1 VPAPDGAGLTHMQL
15 LVFTAVA
22 LAGLVAAYGFGLGGT
37 LAFLIFL
44 AVLFVGVLVRAIE
57 PLMEHLRP

>member
-1 VPAPDGAGLTHMQL
+1 MQL

-22 LAGLVAAYGFGLGGT
+22 LAGLVAAYAFGLGGT

-44 AVLFVGVLVRAIE
+44 AVLLVGICVRAIE
-57 PLMEHLRP
+57 PIMERLRP

>member
-1 VPAPDGAGLTHMQL
+1 MQL
-15 LVFTAVA
+15 VVFTAIG

-44 AVLFVGVLVRAIE
+44 AVLCVGVCARAFQ
-57 PLMEHLRP
+57 PLMERLRP

>member
-1 VPAPDGAGLTHMQL
+1 MQL
-15 LVFTAVA
+15 LVFTTIA

-44 AVLFVGVLVRAIE
+44 AVLFAGVFVRAAQ
-57 PLMEHLRP
+57 PLMDRLRP

>member
-1 VPAPDGAGLTHMQL
+1 VQL
-15 LVFTAVA
+15 LVFTAIA

-44 AVLFVGVLVRAIE
+44 AVLFIGVCARTIE
-57 PLMEHLRP
+57 PLMNRLRP

>member
-1 VPAPDGAGLTHMQL
+1 M
-15 LVFTAVA
+15 VFTAIG

-44 AVLFVGVLVRAIE
+44 AVLFVGVCALAFQ
-57 PLMEHLRP
+57 PLMERLRP